1 MSRID
6 YIQKYGKIVETRL
19 HELYIESKMQLL
31 KTHSHA
37 SERRGYE
44 AVKERQER
52 GKKGGLSVRDRENVK
67 EKRRHIT

>member
-37 SERRGYE
+37 SERRGYD
-44 AVKERQER
+44 ADKEHQ
-52 GKKGGLSVRDRENVK
+52 
-67 EKRRHIT
+67 EKRERKEAYP